1 MGQKF
6 AIIVVDMIN
15 EFVKGKISAPSA
27 REIIPNIQ
35 ELLKEAKN
43 KNVPI
48 FYCNDNHTLAD
59 PELVVW
65 GPHAMKGTKES
76 EIIDELKVDDKDY
89 IIPKSTYSSFFKT
102 ELHNK
107 LQSLGITDVVV
118 IGAYTDICVK
128 HTVAD
133 AFLNCYKVYVDLDC
147 VAALNAD
154 KKQEDLE
161 YFKNIYAASLVT
173 NKEVFKLF

>member
-1 MGQKF
+1 MEKKF

-27 REIIPNIQ
+27 REIIPNVQ
-35 ELLKEAKN
+35 ELIKEAKS
-43 KNVPI
+43 KNIPI

-65 GPHAMKGTKES
+65 GPHAMKDTKES
-76 EIIDELKVDDKDY
+76 EIIDDLKVETNDY
-89 IIPKSTYSSFFKT
+89 IIPKTTYSSFFKT
-102 ELHNK
+102 ELNDK
-107 LQSLGITDVVV
+107 LQALGITDVVV

-147 VAALNAD
+147 VAALNSD
-154 KKQEDLE
+154 KREEDLE

-173 NKEVFKLF
+173 HEEVFKLF